1 MDDKELEEEF
11 NQLFAEEYNGKT
23 VTSSLKVAAAFNKKH
38 NNVLR
43 DIDNLL
49 KKIAE
54 TSDAP
59 DTFFIKR
66 TYNTEN
72 NNRSYPMYLMTLD
85 GFGLLVSGYTG
96 DDVFEKK
103 LKYANMLIEK
113 KVEKEKSKK
122 EEKKP
127 MGNLVIEMNN
137 GHPVLDSREVAEM
150 VGKTHAHLCR
160 DIAGYIKIMSK
171 NPKLDSSNFFIERTY
186 KQAGNGKEVKCY
198 NITKLG
204 CEMIANKLT
213 GKKGILFT
221 AEYVKRFNEMEQQ
234 QQQQKQL
241 TTADLFLQN
250 ALLMKEHEL
259 QLAKLTEETQLL
271 KDTQKK
277 QQSTIDTLNGV
288 CTDETKRQKLNRL
301 VRSYANTHGV
311 QYADAWNLFKEM
323 YNNAYHTN
331 LKLQITNYV
340 KANNLRKK
348 PSKPEFLEETNQL
361 DDALRIAEKM

>member
-1 MDDKELEEEF
+1 MEVHCMNELISTNF
-11 NQLFAEEYNGKT
+11 ID
-23 VTSSLKVAAAFNKKH
+23 SS
-38 NNVLR
+38 
-43 DIDNLL
+43 
-49 KKIAE
+49 
-54 TSDAP
+54 
-59 DTFFIKR
+59 
-66 TYNTEN
+66 
-72 NNRSYPMYLMTLD
+72 SY
-85 GFGLLVSGYTG
+85 
-96 DDVFEKK
+96 
-103 LKYANMLIEK
+103 
-113 KVEKEKSKK
+113 
-122 EEKKP
+122 
-127 MGNLVIEMNN
+127 
-137 GHPVLDSREVAEM
+137 VLDSREVAEM

-160 DIAGYIKIMSK
+160 DIAGYIEVMGK
-171 NPKLDSSNFFIERTY
+171 NPKLVSSNFFIERTY

-348 PSKPEFLEETNQL
+348 PSKPEFLELTNQL
-361 DDALRIAEKM
+361 DDALRVAEKM